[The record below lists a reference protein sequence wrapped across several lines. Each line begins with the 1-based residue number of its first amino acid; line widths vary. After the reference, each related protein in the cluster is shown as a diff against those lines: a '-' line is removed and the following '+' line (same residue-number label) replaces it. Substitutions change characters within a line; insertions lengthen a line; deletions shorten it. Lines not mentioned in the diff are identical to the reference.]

1 MKVSAPI
8 PSLPKVTALSSNFY
22 MYICASYGAYIAVRS
37 TETWKCRL
45 QLILAGVQ
53 FSKLYMQVHDF
64 TNCGRQGVWQ
74 YTLSLAS

>member
-1 MKVSAPI
+1 MKVSAPT
-8 PSLPKVTALSSNFY
+8 PSLPKVTVLSSNFY
-22 MYICASYGAYIAVRS
+22 IYIYIYICASYGAYIAVRS

-64 TNCGRQGVWQ
+64 TNCRRQGV
-74 YTLSLAS
+74 